1 MSDVLDRPRVIAEP
15 SNVPGDDAVLT
26 EAALD
31 FLAELHERFDGR
43 RRELLQAR
51 EQRQKR
57 FDAGELP
64 DFAEETRDI
73 RESEWT
79 VGAIPADLQDR
90 RVEITG
96 PTNAKMLIN
105 ALNSGA
111 QAFMADFEDATS
123 PVWDELVQGQ
133 VNLRDYW
140 LGRLDYTDRDSGK
153 HYAVGERPAVLMVRP
168 RGWHLPEQ
176 HVTVNGEEVAG
187 GLFDFTIYFWNNARA
202 ALGKGSGPYFYLPKL
217 ESRHEAALWSDV
229 FKFAEDKLRLER
241 GTIKATVLI
250 ETLPAAFEMDEIL
263 HALKENIV
271 GLNCGRW
278 DYIFAT
284 IKRCGRSPERLTPD
298 RGQMTMDKAFLAAYS
313 LRLVATC
320 HRRGAFA
327 MGGMAAFIPVK
338 GNEQANDAA
347 LEKVRQDKLREVDNG
362 HDGTW
367 VAHPALVPV
376 AAEVFGR
383 IAPNQLSKMPGHVPG
398 RDEML
403 QLHEGVRTEAGARE
417 NIRVGVQ
424 YLAAWLGGK
433 GAVPLYNLMEDAATA
448 EICRTQL
455 WQWLKFEAPLDDGRR
470 FTLDLFEQWFDE
482 EVGLL
487 AEVPNIA
494 EAARLM
500 HNMIVADE
508 LVEFLT
514 LPAYD
519 LLD

>member
-1 MSDVLDRPRVIAEP
+1 MLDVSRIIAEP
-15 SNVPGDDAVLT
+15 SNVRAAAEVLT
-26 EAALD
+26 PSALE
-31 FLAELHERFDGR
+31 FLSELHERFDDR
-43 RRELLQAR
+43 RLRLLERRE
-51 EQRQKR
+51 ERQHR

-64 DFAEETRDI
+64 DFREDTRDI
-73 RESEWT
+73 READWS
-79 VGAIPADLQDR
+79 VGSIPDDLLDR

-105 ALNSGA
+105 ALTSGA

-123 PVWDELVQGQ
+123 PVWDELIQGQ

-140 LGRLDYTDRDSGK
+140 LGRLDYTDPDSGK
-153 HYAVGERPAVLMVRP
+153 HYAVGDKPAVLMVRP
-168 RGWHLPEQ
+168 RGWHLPED
-176 HVTVNGEEVAG
+176 HVSVGGEVVAG
-187 GLFDFTIYFWNNARA
+187 ALFDFALYLWHNARP
-202 ALGKGSGPYFYLPKL
+202 ALTKGSGPYFYLPKL
-217 ESRHEAALWSDV
+217 ESREEAELWSDV
-229 FKFAEDKLRLER
+229 FAFAESKLRLER

-250 ETLPAAFEMDEIL
+250 ETFPAAFEMDEIL
-263 HALKENIV
+263 YALKENIV

-278 DYIFAT
+278 DYIFST
-284 IKRCGRSPERLTPD
+284 IKRCGRSADRLTPD
-298 RGQMTMDKAFLAAYS
+298 RAQMTMDKAFLAAYS
-313 LRLVATC
+313 LRLVSTC

-327 MGGMAAFIPVK
+327 MGGMSAFIPVK
-338 GNEQANDAA
+338 GDEAANQGA
-347 LEKVRQDKLREVDNG
+347 LEKVRADKMREVGNG

-376 AAEVFGR
+376 AAEVFAPV
-383 IAPNQLSKMPGHVPG
+383 APNQLSKMPEHIPG

-403 QLHEGVRTEAGARE
+403 ELHEGVRTEAGARE

-433 GAVPLYNLMEDAATA
+433 GAVPLFNLMEDAATA

-455 WQWLKFEAPLDDGRR
+455 WQWLRFEAPLDDGRA

-500 HNMIVADE
+500 HNMIVSDD

-514 LPAYD
+514 LPAYE
-519 LLD
+519 LLA